1 MKEPQF
7 LHTSN
12 KGVNVKPINAALHRS
27 KNEGRVV
34 PPDIIFYISD
44 IVYLLHRHCPAG
56 GRGGD
61 DWGWVQESVCVGLS
75 VTYYVTKL
83 TRIYISA
90 ENQDIDPKLSE
101 SVDWNI
107 LRWSMI
113 SNICLLQVMS
123 PKLPMMKWFSQL
135 ISYPAKKQKNI
146 DYISQ
151 EPSSKSPMITEW
163 FSIRRLNI
171 GMASNMLL
179 LHFEQWWRDLNALWQ
194 HMLRKIYKHIAWG
207 NGILRSP
214 QSIYWPWYALL
225 NAKCNTTTGHG

>member
-1 MKEPQF
+1 M
-7 LHTSN
+7 
-12 KGVNVKPINAALHRS
+12 
-27 KNEGRVV
+27 
-34 PPDIIFYISD
+34 
-44 IVYLLHRHCPAG
+44 
-56 GRGGD
+56 
-61 DWGWVQESVCVGLS
+61 CVGLS

-83 TRIYISA
+83 TCIYISA

-179 LHFEQWWRDLNALWQ
+179 LHFEQWWRYLNTLWQ
-194 HMLRKIYKHIAWG
+194 QMLRKIYKHIAWG
-207 NGILRSP
+207 NGTLHSP
-214 QSIYWPWYALL
+214 RSIYWSWHALL
-225 NAKCNTTTGHG
+225 NAKCNIITWLGSRLCKVCNIVLFQKTDGLSKENILSYCAMSCHVMSLYDMPFQVISYLRSMFWLTPLE